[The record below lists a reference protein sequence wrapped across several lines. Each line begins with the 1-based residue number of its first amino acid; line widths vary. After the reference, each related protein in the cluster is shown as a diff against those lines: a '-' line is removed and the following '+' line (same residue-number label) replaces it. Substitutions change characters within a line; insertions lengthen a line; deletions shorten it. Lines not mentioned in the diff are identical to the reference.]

1 MTLAYYAGM
10 GSSKQSQ
17 FSAVYGYFSPAKVT
31 RRYVLGLSLLA
42 ACVIANFV
50 IMQVSLTFQQ
60 RQVRISALA
69 AEQSRLFSD
78 IGVYSRSLMGAT
90 VSNDAPT
97 ESIDAIRTQMREAG
111 QSINRNMRELLRL
124 DNEPIV
130 GLLRIQVITRF
141 YRQAPHNLEQ
151 KINRYL
157 ERTNELA
164 GLSTEHLAVR
174 MNQWVPMDIALTTG
188 SLIQNSFDDAM
199 EEAYR
204 ASRKSV
210 AAMEFAERVVT
221 ILTLLM
227 LVLEGVYLFAPLVRM
242 LQAQARQD
250 RLTGL
255 ANRTMFYE
263 KLDKALADAR
273 ARNDK
278 VTLIL
283 FDLDRFK
290 PINDTLGHMAGDA
303 LLQEI
308 ARRTIDAA
316 GKGGFVARLGGD
328 EFAIIPPPSFD
339 LHGLNALLQKVA
351 ADIEVPLYF
360 GEWEM
365 QPSASLGAAI
375 FPDHGEDAERLF
387 AAADAALC
395 AAKKQRS
402 VFLVYDEAMCAK
414 DEETR
419 QLTLDLKQAVS
430 QRELCVFY
438 QPQFAMRDNIC
449 IGFEALLRWRHPTR
463 GLLNAGQ
470 FVHMAERLGLVPDV
484 TAQVV
489 EFVATD
495 IRRWLD
501 QGRDPGVI
509 GINMPEEM
517 FATDLAQQMLDRAL
531 TRHNVPYD
539 RICVEVTEDVF
550 LNRAAEQI
558 SERLSTMRALGL
570 RIAFDDFG
578 TGYASLSHLK
588 RFPFDELKI
597 DRSFVN
603 DLTHDKRSV
612 EIIRALTG
620 LARNL
625 GKSVVAEG
633 IETEEQRAV
642 LMAEGCPV
650 GQGFLFSKAV
660 PFEEATRFTRPLQA
674 VTPPA
679 PTLENVIA
687 AFAPPFRSVAG

>member
-1 MTLAYYAGM
+1 M
-10 GSSKQSQ
+10 
-17 FSAVYGYFSPAKVT
+17 T

-78 IGVYSRSLMGAT
+78 IGIYSRSLMGAT
-90 VSNDAPT
+90 VTNDAPK
-97 ESIDAIRTQMREAG
+97 ESIDAIRLQMREAG
-111 QSINRNMRELLRL
+111 EAIDRNMHELLRL

-130 GLLRIQVITRF
+130 GLLHIQVITRF
-141 YRQAPHNLEQ
+141 YREAPHNLEQ

-164 GLSTEHLAVR
+164 GLSTEHLAIR
-174 MNQWVPMDIALTTG
+174 MSQWVPMDIALTTG

-199 EEAYR
+199 DEAYR

-210 AAMEFAERVVT
+210 AMMEFAERVVT
-221 ILTLLM
+221 ILTLLI

-263 KLDKALADAR
+263 KLDKALAQAR
-273 ARNDK
+273 ARDGK
-278 VTLIL
+278 ATLIL

-303 LLQEI
+303 LLQEV
-308 ARRTIDAA
+308 ATRTLAAA
-316 GKGGFVARLGGD
+316 GKDGFVARLGGD
-328 EFAIIPPPSFD
+328 EFAIIPPANFD
-339 LHGLNALLQKVA
+339 LNDLGALMQKIA
-351 ADIEVPLYF
+351 TDIEVPLFY

-365 QPSASLGAAI
+365 QPAASLGAAI

-402 VFLVYDEAMCAK
+402 TFLVYDDAMCAK
-414 DEETR
+414 DDETR
-419 QLTLDLKQAVS
+419 QLTLDLKQAVTN
-430 QRELCVFY
+430 RELCIYY
-438 QPQFAMRDNIC
+438 QPQLAMRDNTC

-463 GLLNAGQ
+463 GVLTAGQ
-470 FVHMAERLGLVPDV
+470 FVHMAERLGLIPDI
-484 TAQVV
+484 TQQVV
-489 EFVATD
+489 EFVAAD

-501 QGRDPGVI
+501 QGVDPGII

-558 SERLSTMRALGL
+558 SERLSNMRALGL

-612 EIIRALTG
+612 EIIRALIG

-650 GQGFLFSKAV
+650 GQGYLFAKAV
-660 PFEEATRFTRPLQA
+660 PFEEATSFTRPLDAAAKQA
-674 VTPPA
+674 AVPETI
-679 PTLENVIA
+679 IA
-687 AFAPPFRSVAG
+687 AFTPGPRLAAL

>member
-1 MTLAYYAGM
+1 MTSGVP
-10 GSSKQSQ
+10 SQ
-17 FSAVYGYFSPAKVT
+17 FSALHGYFSPAKVT

-90 VSNDAPT
+90 VSNDAPK
-97 ESIDAIRTQMREAG
+97 ESIDAIRQQMREG
-111 QSINRNMRELLRL
+111 GEKINRNMHELLRL

-141 YRQAPHNLEQ
+141 YREAPHNLEE

-164 GLSTEHLAVR
+164 SLSTEHLAVR

-199 EEAYR
+199 AEAYS
-204 ASRKSV
+204 ASRRSV
-210 AAMEFAERVVT
+210 AMMEFAERVVT
-221 ILTLLM
+221 ILTLLI
-227 LVLEGVYLFAPLVRM
+227 LVLEGVFLFAPLVRM

-263 KLDKALADAR
+263 KLDKVLADAR
-273 ARNDK
+273 SRGGKA
-278 VTLIL
+278 TLIL

-308 ARRTIDAA
+308 AKRTLAVA

-328 EFAIIPPPSFD
+328 EFAIIPAAGFERRD
-339 LHGLNALLQKVA
+339 LEPLLQKIA

-360 GEWEM
+360 GNWEM
-365 QPSASLGAAI
+365 QPAASLGAAI
-375 FPDHGEDAERLF
+375 YPDHGEDAERLF

-402 VFLVYDEAMCAK
+402 VFLVYDDAMCAK
-414 DEETR
+414 DDEARE
-419 QLTLDLKQAVS
+419 LSLDLKRAVA
-430 QRELCVFY
+430 QHDLCVFY
-438 QPQFAMRDNIC
+438 QPQLAMHDNTC
-449 IGFEALLRWRHPTR
+449 IGFEALLRWRHPTK
-463 GLLNAGQ
+463 GLLTAGQ
-470 FVHMAERLGLVPDV
+470 FVHMAERLGLIPDI

-489 EFVATD
+489 ETVAAD

-501 QGRDPGVI
+501 LGRDPGVI

-650 GQGFLFSKAV
+650 GQGFLFSKAI
-660 PFEEATRFTRPLQA
+660 PFDEATRFTRPLQQA
-674 VTPPA
+674 CAA
-679 PTLENVIA
+679 PVSEVAAIS
-687 AFAPPFRSVAG
+687 AFAPASRSAVR